1 MPQGLRQRTPGP
13 ASVPVSRGGRADP
26 GLQSGSSPVP
36 GRDEGGHEV
45 ASVQRSPALRTVGSA
60 IVSARKDRRGPR
72 GGLQPGFHRALL
84 PVIYR
89 MKI

>member
-13 ASVPVSRGGRADP
+13 ASVPVRRGRRADP
-26 GLQSGSSPVP
+26 GLQTGSSPVP
-36 GRDEGGHEV
+36 GGAERGHAV
-45 ASVQRSPALRTVGSA
+45 AWVQRSPALRTVGSA

-89 MKI
+89 MKT